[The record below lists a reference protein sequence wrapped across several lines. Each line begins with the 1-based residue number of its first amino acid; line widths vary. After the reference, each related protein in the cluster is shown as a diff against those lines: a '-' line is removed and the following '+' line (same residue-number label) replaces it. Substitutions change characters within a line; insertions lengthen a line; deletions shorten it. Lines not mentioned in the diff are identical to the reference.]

1 MTGVL
6 AGSLFSNMATFSVQK
21 PLPFQGIDGFI
32 LDGYGYVA
40 EHNGLQ
46 SSGGSHVLSEH
57 KRYKCAFY
65 AASWRNFVLFRYNK
79 QFWIK
84 LLAWSQH
91 CLIPRNQRTSDQ
103 PEQLRQLLTEPH
115 CCWHQGPLNT
125 EGLFAMNELKKLNYQ
140 LRKTISSLTFQT
152 TSGSAPL
159 YFHHRWTT
167 HCPVQVIGDDS
178 IV

>member
-1 MTGVL
+1 MDMDMLLSTMGYNPLGVHMCYR
-6 AGSLFSNMATFSVQK
+6 NTK
-21 PLPFQGIDGFI
+21 
-32 LDGYGYVA
+32 
-40 EHNGLQ
+40 NTN
-46 SSGGSHVLSEH
+46 VLSMLLHEGIL
-57 KRYKCAFY
+57 FY
-65 AASWRNFVLFRYNK
+65 FTGPNRYNK

-84 LLAWSQH
+84 LLAWLQH

-152 TSGSAPL
+152 TWGSAPL

-167 HCPVQVIGDDS
+167 HYPVQVIVDDS
-178 IV
+178 VV